1 MTLIKFNKGD
11 RVVRI
16 EGHEIHHVNVG
27 EFATVVDDSE
37 IMSRTGVVNILF
49 DNMNI
54 FGGKVFKSYRCNL
67 RLVEKSDL
75 FDVDE

>member
-1 MTLIKFNKGD
+1 MTLTKFTKGD

-16 EGHEIHHVNVG
+16 AGHETYHTHVG

-37 IMSRTGVVNILF
+37 NMSSIGVVNILF
-49 DNMNI
+49 DNKDI
-54 FGGKVFKSYRCNL
+54 FRGQVFNSYRCNL

-75 FDVDE
+75 FEVDE